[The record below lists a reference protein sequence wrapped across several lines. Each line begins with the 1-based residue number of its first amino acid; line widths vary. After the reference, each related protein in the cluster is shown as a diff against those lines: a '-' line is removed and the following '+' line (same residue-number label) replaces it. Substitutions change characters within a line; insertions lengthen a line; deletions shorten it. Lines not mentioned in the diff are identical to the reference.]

1 LSIIDGKKTFDING
15 DRFRPGLSISNS
27 EVGLSSLSIAAFVLR
42 LICTN
47 RLCVDLDYQGST
59 RRIEPYSLRRTK
71 GENIILHAWNVRR
84 RRTSLWCI
92 ESPWDHQFKNKSGS
106 GKPPRPA
113 FFLNELASCSLK
125 HFTAGLENLVR

>member
-1 LSIIDGKKTFDING
+1 LSIIDGKKAFDING

-27 EVGLSSLSIAAFVLR
+27 EVGLSSLPIAAFVLR

-71 GENIILHAWNVRR
+71 GENIILHAWNVDKNEHRSYRVDRIQGARATNQIFTPRYAIELTPSGPVSIPPVERR
-84 RRTSLWCI
+84 S
-92 ESPWDHQFKNKSGS
+92 SS
-106 GKPPRPA
+106 
-113 FFLNELASCSLK
+113 
-125 HFTAGLENLVR
+125 